1 MYRLFI
7 FLITLSSC
15 SASYHLK
22 KAQKKGAE
30 FGTEIVY
37 KYETKTDTIIDTLTN
52 TVEIRTTLLDSFP
65 YEVKTIKY
73 VPLSRQERLKF
84 KDSLRFERKNNKL
97 ILSAYK
103 DSLKYSKQITR
114 LNNRKSNRSEKN
126 AVKMERAKRTPTI
139 ILSFAIFGMIC
150 FLILIIKIF
159 LYIRKNLI

>member
-1 MYRLFI
+1 MKYLF
-7 FLITLSSC
+7 LVLLLSSC
-15 SASYHLK
+15 SASWHLK

-30 FGTEIVY
+30 FGTEVIY
-37 KYETKTDTIIDTLTN
+37 KYNTKTDTIIDTLTN
-52 TVEIRTTLLDSFP
+52 TVEIRTTLIDSFP

-84 KDSLRFERKNNKL
+84 RDSLKFERKNNKL
-97 ILSAYK
+97 LLSAYK
-103 DSLKYSKQITR
+103 DSLKYSNQITR
-114 LNNRKSNRSEKN
+114 LNNRKSSRSEKN

-139 ILSFAIFGMIC
+139 ILSFAIFGIIC